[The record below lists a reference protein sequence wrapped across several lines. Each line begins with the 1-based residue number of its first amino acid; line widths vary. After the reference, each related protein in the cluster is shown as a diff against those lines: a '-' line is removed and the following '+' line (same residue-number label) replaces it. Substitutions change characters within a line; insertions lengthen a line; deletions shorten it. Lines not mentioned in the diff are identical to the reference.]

1 MVIVLILLTVA
12 ALGFLLYRYL
22 CHNKGDY
29 RTTGELAPGEDP
41 DEEYSNKAT
50 SEKKEYFIW
59 TLWRLGGGGG
69 EWVPWKFERMLDC
82 FFFLYLCF
90 EGSPLLAAHQ
100 AWGGKKPF
108 LLWRFYYEKRSG
120 AQAMPKIRF
129 VIVGVNIDGWEA
141 GDRTTGVLGL
151 AALGVKTGGG
161 ILKMP
166 RLCDH

>member
-59 TLWRLGGGGG
+59 TLWRLGGGKKMGSVEVWEDVG
-69 EWVPWKFERMLDC
+69 L
-82 FFFLYLCF
+82 FFFSISVF
-90 EGSPLLAAHQ
+90 
-100 AWGGKKPF
+100 WGKSATRCTPGLRGKKTF
-108 LLWRFYYEKRSG
+108 FVMKILLWKTQWSTSNAKDKICYSRSEYWWMRSRWQDNRCVGISG
-120 AQAMPKIRF
+120 ARCENRWWDF
-129 VIVGVNIDGWEA
+129 
-141 GDRTTGVLGL
+141 
-151 AALGVKTGGG
+151 
-161 ILKMP
+161 
-166 RLCDH
+166 